1 MKKWFFVLSVVLFT
15 SFDVLADDAPETSGS
30 CAKANTDSTCTWSF
44 DASSNTLTISGQ
56 GQMGDYE
63 SENLGSSY
71 LSTSTV
77 PWKEYLS
84 QIENIKIDDG
94 ITSIGHLAFFKATN
108 ATNIV
113 IPESVTFI
121 GARAI
126 QATGISNI
134 TLPTNLQ
141 VLDAVALAENS
152 NLETVTLPS
161 NLTSISD
168 WLFAASG
175 LKEITIP
182 SNIQSIEAFAFANTD
197 LTSIEIPPTVQSVGD
212 YVFRECD
219 KLTSITISDGTS
231 IGKIFDSNAGGH
243 LDLSK
248 ITVYCKGDN
257 KICDA
262 KLKAAGYDMKSR
274 VFRNNRRIYTV
285 DEAQKEAGEKNRVSI
300 RYR

>member
-1 MKKWFFVLSVVLFT
+1 MKKWVFVLSVVLFT
-15 SFDVLADDAPETSGS
+15 SFDVLADDAPKTSGS
-30 CAKANTDSTCTWSF
+30 CAKANTDSICTWSF

-63 SENLGSSY
+63 PENAAGSDILY
-71 LSTSTV
+71 STA

-94 ITSIGHLAFFKATN
+94 ITSIGYGAFFNATN

-113 IPESVTFI
+113 IPESVTSI
-121 GARAI
+121 DRRAI
-126 QATGISNI
+126 QMTGLSEIHLPNGLQ
-134 TLPTNLQ
+134 TL
-141 VLDAVALAENS
+141 AGSALSGLS

-182 SNIQSIEAFAFANTD
+182 SNIQSIKAFAFANTD

-300 RYR
+300 TYR

>member
-1 MKKWFFVLSVVLFT
+1 MKKWVFVLSGVLFI

-30 CAKANTDSTCTWSF
+30 CAKANTGSTCTWSF

-56 GQMGDYE
+56 GQMGNYVP
-63 SENLGSSY
+63 ENLATADMSS
-71 LSTSTV
+71 TA
-77 PWKEYLS
+77 PWKAYIN
-84 QIENIKIDDG
+84 QIENIKIDEG
-94 ITSIGHLAFFKATN
+94 ITSIGLGAFTKAVN

-113 IPESVTFI
+113 IPESVTSI
-121 GARAI
+121 GRRAL
-126 QATGISNI
+126 QYTSISNI
-134 TLPTNLQ
+134 SLPTNLQ
-141 VLDAVALAENS
+141 VLDALALADTS
-152 NLETVTLPS
+152 NLETITLPS
-161 NLTSISD
+161 NLTSISN
-168 WLFAASG
+168 WLFATSG

-182 SNIQSIEAFAFANTD
+182 SNILSIGDYAFSKTD
-197 LTSIEIPPTVQSVGD
+197 ITSIEIPPTVQSVGD
-212 YVFRECD
+212 YAFRECD

-231 IGKIFDSNAGGH
+231 IGKIFDSDLGGH
-243 LDLSK
+243 LDLSR

-300 RYR
+300 TYR